1 MCGVEQRLIDE
12 LESLR
17 AQLGTLRMPLAVRGS
32 GHADE
37 VARRTAGQIG
47 DLIVPRLRS
56 LDAPLLTVVAGSTG
70 SGKSTV
76 VNSLVGRT
84 VTRPGALRP
93 TTRHP
98 VLVHHPDDERW
109 FIDDR
114 VLPQLPRL
122 TGVHATASP
131 VGAED
136 VFGLHL
142 VADERVPAGIALL
155 DAPDIDSVSGANRA
169 LAATLMAA
177 ADLWLFM
184 TTAARY
190 SDAVPW
196 EALRA
201 AVARDAAIALLLNRV
216 PPEVVGEVTPHLQA
230 LLVEAGMQGAPLFV
244 VVEAPLRDGLLADE
258 SIAPVRR
265 WLVDLAGD
273 AAGRAAIALRTLD
286 GAISSLAAEL
296 AAVADATDSQVQAAE
311 RLRGLATARFEAAAA
326 RVDEVA
332 ADGSLLR
339 GEVLG
344 RWQEFVGASDV
355 FRSLESGVARFRD
368 RVSRTL
374 RGQPAQPQQVAE
386 ALESGLARVVA
397 NELAVAYEQA
407 DAAWRD
413 DPAGLALLADTD
425 LSRPGAE
432 VRAQADEL
440 VRAWQGDVL
449 AMVRDE
455 GADKRSSARALA
467 FGINGAAV
475 ALMVVVFSATAGL
488 TGAEVGIAGGSAI
501 LAQKLLEAVFGD
513 EAVRRMART
522 ARDRLDERVGELYAA
537 HLAGFTARVDALG
550 IDPGAGPRL
559 RQTVADVLGARDSL
573 PGGDPSTGD
582 LAAGLLPAAPVDA
595 VPTPVS
601 RPRVRG
607 WFRRQR

>member
-1 MCGVEQRLIDE
+1 MEQRLIDG
-12 LESLR
+12 LDQLR
-17 AQLGTLRMPLAVRGS
+17 VHVADLRLPLAARDS
-32 GHADE
+32 ERAAD
-37 VARRTAGQIG
+37 VASRTSGQIA
-47 DLIVPRLRS
+47 DLVLPRLRS

-114 VLPQLPRL
+114 VLPRLPRL
-122 TGVHATASP
+122 TGGDVMSSP
-131 VGAED
+131 VGDED

-142 VADERVPAGIALL
+142 VADDTVPAGLALL
-155 DAPDIDSVSGANRA
+155 DAPDIDSVSGANRE

-201 AVARDAAIALLLNRV
+201 AVARNAAIALLLNRV
-216 PPEVVGEVTPHLQA
+216 PPDVVGEVTPHLRA
-230 LLVEAGMQGAPLFV
+230 LLGDAGMQTAPLFV
-244 VVEAPLRDGLLADE
+244 VVEAPLRDGLLGDDAIE
-258 SIAPVRR
+258 PVRR

-273 AAGRAAIALRTLD
+273 AAGRAAIARRTLD
-286 GAISSLAAEL
+286 GAITSIAAEL
-296 AAVADATDSQVQAAE
+296 AVVADAADAQAQAAD
-311 RLRGLATARFEAAAA
+311 RLRGLATTRFEAAAV

-339 GEVLG
+339 GEVLS

-355 FRSLESGVARFRD
+355 FRSVESGVARFRD
-368 RVSRTL
+368 RVSRAL
-374 RGQPAQPQQVAE
+374 RGQPAQPQHVAE
-386 ALESGLARVVA
+386 ALESGLARVVV

-413 DPAGLALLADTD
+413 DPAGRSLLADTD
-425 LSRPGAE
+425 LSRPGAD
-432 VRAQADEL
+432 VRAEAEEV

-449 AMVRDE
+449 AMVREE
-455 GADKRSSARALA
+455 GAGKRSSARALA
-467 FGINGAAV
+467 FGVNGIAL
-475 ALMVVVFSATAGL
+475 ALMVVVFSTTAGL
-488 TGAEVGIAGGSAI
+488 TGAEVGIAGGSAV

-522 ARDRLDERVGELYAA
+522 ARDRLNERVGGLYAA
-537 HLAGFTARVDALG
+537 HLGVFTDRVDSLG
-550 IDPGAGPRL
+550 IDPEAGARL
-559 RQTVADVLGARDSL
+559 REAVAEVMAARESV
-573 PGGDPSTGD
+573 PNGERPAGD
-582 LAAGLLPAAPVDA
+582 LPAAPVDA
-595 VPTPVS
+595 VPQPTA
-601 RPRVRG
+601 RPRVRDWLRG
-607 WFRRQR
+607 RR